1 MEDKRREM
9 MGEQEETRRPIE
21 RLGLII
27 YTLYSIGV
35 MSSCAKVKAP
45 IGVNYALLGMVL
57 VCWILFLVK
66 YGSFHSRT
74 MVELLCMHGMLLLHI
89 LYAQDLKGALPYYGS
104 VIVLV
109 GLYSYLDEVLVSSVC
124 IGVVFFIYFVI
135 LQRVDFSDSGSAVSA
150 IMQMSNMFVI
160 EYLIYIWVCKRNENT
175 ERMQSTISDLREAEA
190 SRDDFLANISHEIR
204 TPINTIC
211 GISEILLQK
220 EMSSDIRMQLY
231 YIQTAGRNLTSVVS
245 DILDFSE
252 LQSGNI
258 EIVEEEYNISSTIND
273 AIDMCM
279 GKINEKKTMELIV
292 NCDAMIPS
300 VLKGD
305 EKKIR
310 RVILNLLDNAIKFTE
325 EGCVCLDVSYR
336 REEYGINLM
345 FTIQDTGIGME
356 LADLEKLFTG
366 FTQVDTRR
374 NRKNG
379 GIGLGLAISNIMVK
393 KMGGVITIKSKPGQG
408 TTVKVII
415 PQTVIKDTP
424 IVQLED
430 KSKINVG
437 VYINLEEYI
446 YPQIR
451 DAYTKIVNRVIEQ
464 MQVRNHVCMNLAEVK
479 KWQNQEEFTHIIIT
493 LLEYEEAKEYFD
505 ELSKTVNVIV
515 VLFREQEEKLDN
527 PHLLKLYKP
536 FYVLPLV
543 SVVKGSMRGKTK
555 GSIGRAKGFTTKD
568 TKILVVDDNIMNLK
582 VMEGIL
588 GKYKISVV
596 TANSGKA
603 ALQVIEEKN
612 FDLVLMDH
620 MMPEMDGIE
629 TLHRIRNMA
638 GNYYRNVPIIALTA
652 NTIAGAREMFLEE
665 GFDDFVEKP
674 VECSVLERVLQRN
687 LPAEKI
693 VYNKEEDNL
702 EEESAEQKEGT
713 QATEEMKEEPVKEE
727 KDSLKQGETVQDEV
741 SLEESKNLH
750 EEQPSEAMDTIG
762 DLDKK
767 TGITFCGGEENW
779 LSILKVCGDTA
790 EENKTKLEEFYQ
802 TKNWKEYTILIHGVK
817 SSMKTIGA
825 MNLSEMAKAL
835 EQAGKEGNSTYIEEH
850 HQEMLTEYNRVDAFL
865 HASPL
870 LYQRTENA
878 KAEKK
883 EYERIDE
890 ALFDEKISQLEEAM
904 YNFDGDG
911 MIVILKS
918 LQDCEYG
925 GVPLDKTI
933 TSILRKVEMTDYMS
947 AYDALVKVKNEI
959 TGKSKKTQK
968 EG

>member
-1 MEDKRREM
+1 MGGMEES
-9 MGEQEETRRPIE
+9 RRPIE

-35 MSSCAKVKAP
+35 MFSCMKVNAP
-45 IGVNYALLGMVL
+45 IGVNYALLGLVL
-57 VCWILFLVK
+57 VCWILYFGK

-74 MVELLCMHGMLLLHI
+74 MVELLCMHGMLLMHI
-89 LYAQDLKGALPYYGS
+89 LYAGDLKGALPYYGS

-109 GLYSYLDEVLVSSVC
+109 GLYSYLDQVLVSTVC

-135 LQRVDFSDSGSAVSA
+135 LQRADFSDSGSAIST
-150 IMQMSNMFVI
+150 IMQMSNMFII

-175 ERMQSTISDLREAEA
+175 ERMQETISNLREAEA

-220 EMSSDIRMQLY
+220 EMPSEIRMQLY

-292 NCDAMIPS
+292 NCDATLPS

-325 EGCVCLDVSYR
+325 EGCVCMDVSYR
-336 REEYGINLM
+336 REEYGINLVI
-345 FTIQDTGIGME
+345 TIQDTGIGME
-356 LADLEKLFTG
+356 AADLEKLFNG
-366 FTQVDTRR
+366 FTQIDTRK

-393 KMGGVITIKSKPGQG
+393 KMGGVITIKSKPDQG
-408 TTVKVII
+408 TTVKVIV

-424 IVQLED
+424 IVQLEE
-430 KSKINVG
+430 KNKVNVG

-451 DAYTKIVNRVIEQ
+451 DAYTKIVDRVLEQ
-464 MQVRNHVCMNLAEVK
+464 IQVRNHVCMNLAEVK
-479 KWQNQEEFTHIIIT
+479 RWQKQENFTHIIIT

-505 ELSKTVNVIV
+505 ELSETVNIIV
-515 VLFREQEEKLDN
+515 VLFREQEERLSN
-527 PHLLKLYKP
+527 PCLLKLYKP

-543 SVVKGSMRGKTK
+543 SVVKGSMRGRNKNGT
-555 GSIGRAKGFTTKD
+555 IGRPKGFITKD

-588 GKYKISVV
+588 GKYKVSVV

-603 ALQVIEEKN
+603 ALQVIEKKD

-629 TLHRIRNMA
+629 TLHRIRNMI
-638 GNYYRNVPIIALTA
+638 GNYYRSVPIVALTA

-665 GFDDFVEKP
+665 GFDDFIEKP

-687 LPAEKI
+687 LPPEKMI
-693 VYNKEEDNL
+693 YNKEDEVL
-702 EEESAEQKEGT
+702 EEEQEIAQSVKKIKEQSVGEKNDVWKEN
-713 QATEEMKEEPVKEE
+713 E
-727 KDSLKQGETVQDEV
+727 
-741 SLEESKNLH
+741 
-750 EEQPSEAMDTIG
+750 EEQEEGKNIPKEQLLEGMDTIG

-767 TGITFCGGEENW
+767 NGIIFCGGEENW

-790 EENKTKLEEFYQ
+790 EENMTKLKEFYEA
-802 TKNWKEYTILIHGVK
+802 KNWKEYTILVHGVK
-817 SSMKTIGA
+817 GSMETIGA
-825 MNLSEMAKAL
+825 MDLSEMAKSL
-835 EQAGKEGNSTYIEEH
+835 EQAGKAEDVTYIEEH
-850 HQEMLTEYNRVDAFL
+850 HREMLDEYSRVNAFL

-870 LYQRTENA
+870 LYSQIKEV
-878 KAEKK
+878 KEEKK
-883 EYERIDE
+883 IYKSIDE
-890 ALFDEKISQLEEAM
+890 VLFDEKISQLEEAM
-904 YNFDGDG
+904 YQFDGEAMAD
-911 MIVILKS
+911 ILKS
-918 LQDCEYG
+918 LQDCQYEG
-925 GVPLDKTI
+925 MPLDKTI
-933 TSILRKVEMTDYMS
+933 PFILRKVEMSDYMS
-947 AYDALVKVKNEI
+947 AYDALVKVKDEI
-959 TGKSKKTQK
+959 TGKSKKN
-968 EG
+968 GYCSHCV

>member
-1 MEDKRREM
+1 MKSNGKEI
-9 MGEQEETRRPIE
+9 MGGLEETRRPIE
-21 RLGLII
+21 RVGLII

-35 MSSCAKVKAP
+35 MSSCVKVNAP
-45 IGVNYALLGMVL
+45 IGVNYALFGMIV
-57 VCWILFLVK
+57 VCWILFFVK

-74 MVELLCMHGMLLLHI
+74 MVELLCMHGMLLLHV

-104 VIVLV
+104 VVVLV
-109 GLYSYLDEVLVSSVC
+109 GLYSYLDEVLVSTVC

-135 LQRVDFSDSGSAVSA
+135 LQKVDFSDSGSAISA
-150 IMQMSNMFVI
+150 TMQMSNMFVI

-175 ERMQSTISDLREAEA
+175 EHMQRTIANLQEAEN

-220 EMSSDIRMQLY
+220 EMPSDIRMQLY

-252 LQSGNI
+252 LQSGKI
-258 EIVEEEYNISSTIND
+258 EIVEEEYNISSTVND
-273 AIDMCM
+273 VIDMSM
-279 GKINEKKTMELIV
+279 GKISEKKKTELIV
-292 NCDAMIPS
+292 NCDATIPS
-300 VLKGD
+300 VIKGD
-305 EKKIR
+305 EKKVR

-325 EGCVCLDVSYR
+325 EGCVCMDVSYR

-345 FTIQDTGIGME
+345 ITIQDTGIGME
-356 LADLEKLFTG
+356 AADLEKLFNG
-366 FTQVDTRR
+366 FTQIDAKR
-374 NRKNG
+374 NRRNG

-393 KMGGVITIKSKPGQG
+393 KMGGIITIKSKPGQG

-415 PQTVIKDTP
+415 PQQVITDTP

-430 KSKINVG
+430 KNKINVG
-437 VYINLEEYI
+437 IYINLEEYI
-446 YPQIR
+446 YPQVR
-451 DAYTKIVNRVIEQ
+451 DAYTKVVDSVLEQ
-464 MQVRNHVCMNLAEVK
+464 IQVRNHICMNLTEVK
-479 KWQNQEEFTHIIIT
+479 RWQNQEKFTHMIIT

-505 ELSKTVNVIV
+505 ELSETVNVIV
-515 VLFREQEEKLDN
+515 ILFREQEEKISN
-527 PHLLKLYKP
+527 PRLLKLYKP

-543 SVVKGSMRGKTK
+543 SVVKGSMRGRTK
-555 GSIGRAKGFTTKD
+555 NGIIGKPKGFTTKNV
-568 TKILVVDDNIMNLK
+568 KILVVDDNIMNLK

-603 ALQVIEEKN
+603 ALQVIEEKD

-629 TLHRIRNMA
+629 TLHRIRNMV
-638 GNYYRNVPIIALTA
+638 GNYYRSVPIIALTA

-665 GFDDFVEKP
+665 GFDDFMEKP
-674 VECSVLERVLQRN
+674 VENSVLERVLQRN
-687 LPAEKI
+687 LPADKI
-693 VYNKEEDNL
+693 VYTKEEEDI
-702 EEESAEQKEGT
+702 EEVSDKKQEQP
-713 QATEEMKEEPVKEE
+713 ANSIKEE
-727 KDSLKQGETVQDEV
+727 KSTPNVEEFKV
-741 SLEESKNLH
+741 SIEPQKEQTTEEI
-750 EEQPSEAMDTIG
+750 DTIG

-767 TGITFCGGEENW
+767 TGMTFCGGEENW
-779 LSILKVCGDTA
+779 MAILKVCGDTA

-825 MNLSEMAKAL
+825 MPLSEMAKAL
-835 EQAGKEGNSTYIEEH
+835 EHAGKVGDVAYIEDH
-850 HQEMLTEYNRVDAFL
+850 HEEMLAEYNRVDSFL

-870 LYQRTENA
+870 LYEQSKSIIE
-878 KAEKK
+878 EKK
-883 EYERIDE
+883 EYKSMDE
-890 ALFDEKISQLEEAM
+890 ALFDEKIVQLENAM

-911 MIVILKS
+911 MITILKS
-918 LQDCEYG
+918 LLDYEYG
-925 GVPLDKTI
+925 GVPLDKTLA
-933 TSILRKVEMTDYMS
+933 SILRKVEMTDYMS
-947 AYDALVKVKNEI
+947 AYDTLVKVKNEL
-959 TGKSKKTQK
+959 TRKKEKSQE